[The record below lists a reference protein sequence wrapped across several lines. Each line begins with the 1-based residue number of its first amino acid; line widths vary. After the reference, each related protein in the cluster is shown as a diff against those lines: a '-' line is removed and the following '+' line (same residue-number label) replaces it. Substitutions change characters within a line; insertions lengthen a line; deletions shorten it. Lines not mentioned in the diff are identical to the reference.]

1 MTSVLS
7 ANGDLCVN
15 GIYWSGS
22 TLYQN
27 NHLGI
32 ILEQLFFFYLSIFK
46 LGKQSLLEMQ
56 ADYWLRCDLLSG
68 IINAIDFP
76 VAMVFN
82 NEHDVS

>member
-1 MTSVLS
+1 
-7 ANGDLCVN
+7 
-15 GIYWSGS
+15 
-22 TLYQN
+22 
-27 NHLGI
+27 
-32 ILEQLFFFYLSIFK
+32 
-46 LGKQSLLEMQ
+46 MQ